1 MPGTSHSSSATSSS
15 SSSSMSVRLIFTC
28 LAIVIVFTLCW
39 VPQQTTLFVTIAGNI
54 ARPRDLLLWFTLFS
68 CFNSCVNPIIYG
80 LMWRPFRA
88 ALRDVSAVY
97 NKEITDH
104 CLDTIVEW
112 GLVSRCRF
120 IAVDK
125 TDQRRLAT
133 HRLSTNCCRSISRR
147 CYRVYYFETE
157 RSE

>member
-1 MPGTSHSSSATSSS
+1 MPGTSNSSSVTSSS
-15 SSSSMSVRLIFTC
+15 SSSSMSVRLILTC

-39 VPQQTTLFVTIAGNI
+39 VPVQSALFLLSVGFSRPSNILRWLTI
-54 ARPRDLLLWFTLFS
+54 FS